1 MGDERESYEVMLTP
15 PNDGEKE
22 GWKLVKKKCKT
33 SLCCTLDYFLTLLR
47 DILEKEEPQP
57 RLELQSKIFMS
68 GQLFSTEFLDGMEIL
83 VN

>member
-1 MGDERESYEVMLTP
+1 MGDERESYEVTLTS

-22 GWKLVKKKCKT
+22 GWKLVKKKCKA
-33 SLCCTLDYFLTLLR
+33 SLCCNLDFLTLLR
-47 DILEKEEPQP
+47 DILEKEPQP
-57 RLELQSKIFMS
+57 RLELQSKNFMC